1 MNLRISTLLPV
12 GLFLVMGVV
21 LAVGLNRDPKVLPS
35 MLINQPL
42 PQFDLPPLFEG
53 RPNLKSTELKGK
65 GLTLIN
71 VFGSWCVSC
80 RYEHPLLIRFSK
92 DPRFRL
98 VGIDWKDGPN
108 EAKQFLAQYGD
119 PYALIGADVSGRT
132 AIDLGVSGAPET
144 FAVDAQ
150 GRVRLRIPG
159 PLTPE
164 IWDKEIEPLIKEA
177 QQAP

>member
-1 MNLRISTLLPV
+1 MNLRISTILPV
-12 GLFLVMGVV
+12 GLFVVMGVV

-35 MLINQPL
+35 TLINQPL
-42 PQFDLPPLFEG
+42 PQFDLPPLVAG
-53 RPNLKSTELKGK
+53 NPNLKSEEFKGK

-80 RYEHPLLIRFSK
+80 RYEHPLLMRVSK
-92 DPRFRL
+92 DTRFKL
-98 VGIDWKDGPN
+98 VGIDWKDGPD

-119 PYALIGADVSGRT
+119 PYAQIGADVSGRT

-144 FAVDAQ
+144 FVIDTQ
-150 GRVRLRIPG
+150 GLVRLRIPG

-164 IWDKEIEPLIKEA
+164 IWDKDIEPLIKEA

>member
-1 MNLRISTLLPV
+1 MNFRIATLLPV
-12 GLFLVMGVV
+12 SLFLVMGVV

-35 MLINQPL
+35 MLLNQPL
-42 PQFDLPPLFEG
+42 PQFSLPPLYAGNPEMISDEF
-53 RPNLKSTELKGK
+53 NGK

-80 RYEHPLLIRFSK
+80 RYEHPLLMRFSK
-92 DPRFRL
+92 DPRFKL
-98 VGIDWKDGPN
+98 VGIDWKDGAD
-108 EAKQFLAQYGD
+108 EAKNYLAQYGN

-144 FAVDAQ
+144 FVIDVK
-150 GRVRLRIPG
+150 GFVRLRIPG

-164 IWDKEIEPLIKEA
+164 IWDQKIEPLIKEA
-177 QQAP
+177 QQAS

>member
-1 MNLRISTLLPV
+1 MNLRVSTLLPV
-12 GLFLVMGVV
+12 GLFLAMGVV

-42 PQFDLPPLFEG
+42 PQFDLPPLIDG
-53 RPNLKSTELKGK
+53 RPNLKSAELKGK

-80 RYEHPLLIRFSK
+80 RYEHPLLMRISK
-92 DPRFRL
+92 DAHFKL

-108 EAKQFLAQYGD
+108 EATQFLAQYGD

>member
-1 MNLRISTLLPV
+1 MNLRISTVLPV
-12 GLFLVMGVV
+12 GLFVVIGVV
-21 LAVGLNRDPKVLPS
+21 LAVGLNLDPKVLPS
-35 MLINQPL
+35 TLINQPL
-42 PQFDLPPLFEG
+42 PQFDLPPLVVG
-53 RPNLKSTELKGK
+53 NPNLKSEEFKGK

-80 RYEHPLLIRFSK
+80 RYEHPLLMRVSRDARFK
-92 DPRFRL
+92 L
-98 VGIDWKDGPN
+98 VGIDWKDGPD
-108 EAKQFLAQYGD
+108 EAKQYLAQNGD
-119 PYALIGADVSGRT
+119 PYAQIGADVSGRT

-144 FAVDAQ
+144 FVVDTQ

-164 IWDKEIEPLIKEA
+164 IWDKDIEPLIKEA